1 MTLLSLPPY
10 PGGFAMKTS
19 TMVLFATAI
28 VPLTVSL
35 TLANPAMLPKHPGY
49 PMDKAV
55 DPVTGQLLAND
66 PGQANARNQEALTN
80 AAIFDD
86 NHSKQNLLFN
96 QNDERL
102 LEKPGAG
109 LLPRVQGPN
118 ITIEPPV
125 KE

>member
-1 MTLLSLPPY
+1 MKFSSIALL
-10 PGGFAMKTS
+10 
-19 TMVLFATAI
+19 ATAV

-35 TLANPAMLPKHPGY
+35 ALANPAMLPKHPGY

-55 DPVTGQLLAND
+55 DPVTGQSLAND
-66 PGQANARNQEALTN
+66 PGQANARNKEALTN
-80 AAIFDD
+80 AAMFDD
-86 NHSKQNLLFN
+86 NRSKQNLLFN

-109 LLPRVQGPN
+109 LLPKVQGPN

-125 KE
+125 KEGTRISAAPE

>member
-1 MTLLSLPPY
+1 
-10 PGGFAMKTS
+10 MKTS

-125 KE
+125 KEGTRVSAAPE

>member
-1 MTLLSLPPY
+1 
-10 PGGFAMKTS
+10 MKTI
-19 TMVLFATAI
+19 AI
-28 VPLTVSL
+28 VFVAAGIALLGVSL
-35 TLANPAMLPKHPGY
+35 TFGNPAMLPKHPGY
-49 PMDKAV
+49 PMGKAV
-55 DPVTGQLLAND
+55 DPVTGQSVAND
-66 PGQANARNQEALTN
+66 PGQANAKTQEALRD

-86 NHSKQNLLFN
+86 ARSKQSLLFN

-125 KE
+125 KEGTKVSAAPE